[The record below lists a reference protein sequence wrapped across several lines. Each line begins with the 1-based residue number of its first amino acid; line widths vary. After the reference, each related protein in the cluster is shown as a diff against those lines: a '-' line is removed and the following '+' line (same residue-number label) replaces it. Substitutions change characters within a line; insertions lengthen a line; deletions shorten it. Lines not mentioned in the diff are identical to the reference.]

1 MRQDTIRLLQD
12 CTLGLHKTGASID
25 SVLPRIKDPAL
36 RKNLRQGQALQKQL
50 LQQSGALLR
59 QHGAYPPSAPPLA
72 SGLRQLRADLRLGL
86 GGDDTVAARMVA
98 ADCDTGLKTLC
109 RSRNRYMTA
118 DRAAIAL
125 ADSAIGMEAKLSAA
139 MRPFL

>member
-12 CTLGLHKTGASID
+12 CSLGLHKTGASID

-36 RKNLRQGQALQKQL
+36 RKNLRQGQALQKDL
-50 LQQSGALLR
+50 LQQTGSLLR
-59 QHGAYPPSAPPLA
+59 QHGAYPRSVPPLTT
-72 SGLRQLRADLRLGL
+72 GLRQLRADLRLGF
-86 GGDDTVAARMVA
+86 GGDDTVAAQMVA
-98 ADCDTGLKTLC
+98 SDCDTGLKALC
-109 RSRNRYMTA
+109 RSRNRYITA
-118 DRAAIAL
+118 DRSAIAL